1 MRKPVD
7 LKSGILAFSF
17 VLPDMTMVGRSRTI
31 GVRCLVALHLLL
43 CMLGARAEV
52 SWTPP
57 QKQWLASHPE
67 ISVGMVLAPPYV
79 QVDSKGGYQ
88 GLSLD
93 YLNLLQQDLGVTL
106 KPVVVASEEEL
117 ERLGLARKIDMAL
130 GVEQFPVRLRYWLF
144 SESYLKVANKLVMRS
159 GKNRVESPEALSRE
173 VLAVPQNA
181 QVARF
186 LERNYP
192 ELKQVPTANAV
203 VSLQKLA
210 TDEVQVAVLDRAQA
224 LYWLQQPQHATLQ
237 VGGDAGFQSLLRV
250 ASRDDW
256 PELNEILDQA
266 LADLPRDRV
275 MEIEARWIRTDQR
288 EWWEH
293 PFFWGALACL
303 SLAIALLFAVM
314 AMKNRR
320 LSDQTQLQLRQLE
333 SELLARQKLSMALSH
348 TQFSV
353 DHSPIGIL
361 RLHWD
366 GRIQY
371 ANQAICADLGLELPV
386 LMTRRFQE
394 IDPAF
399 TDANAEWLAYWN
411 GLRRQHFRNYE
422 CELRRNDGSLFPVE
436 VHACHQAYEE
446 NEYLVLFMTDI
457 SERNR
462 IRRALEESEAR
473 FRELAN
479 HVPGMVFQL
488 RQPEGAATAE
498 LAYLSE
504 AGAAL
509 CGYPADY
516 IRSNPAHLQSIVHP
530 MEVAAFRESL
540 TVAIA
545 EGTGWNW
552 AGRIVTD
559 RSEVKWVDLK
569 ASLRV
574 EADGTRI
581 WDGMAWDITANK
593 RIEQSLGESRLLLR
607 ELAAHHEAVRERE
620 KASIAREVH
629 DELGQVLTAMKIET
643 SVCEMAL
650 GEGQPALA
658 QRLAG
663 LKKLI
668 DRTLQ
673 ISRNVVTALRPPA
686 LDLGLLPA
694 LEWLTQRLQ
703 ERLELQCVLEIDPDV
718 QDIDEARGVILFRI
732 VQEALTNVARHARA
746 NWVLIRIRHEDSGL
760 SLLVEDNGCGFDTE
774 SISRTFGLVGIRE
787 RVWMLRGT
795 LEIDSAPGAGTR
807 IIVKIP
813 HAGESQ

>member
-1 MRKPVD
+1 MTPRVRHLRTAP
-7 LKSGILAFSF
+7 LFLA
-17 VLPDMTMVGRSRTI
+17 VL
-31 GVRCLVALHLLL
+31 ALL
-43 CMLGARAEV
+43 CALSTKAET

-57 QKQWLASHPE
+57 QKQWLETHPE

-79 QVDSKGGYQ
+79 QGDIQSGVFQ
-88 GLSLD
+88 GFSID
-93 YLNLLQQDLGVTL
+93 YLTLLQQELGITL
-106 KPVVVASEEEL
+106 KPVVVESEEEL
-117 ERLGLARKIDMAL
+117 EQLGITRQIDMAL
-130 GVEQFPVRLRYWLF
+130 GVEQRADRLRYWLF
-144 SESYLKVANKLVMRS
+144 SESYLRVTHKLIPQSNTPRFD
-159 GKNRVESPEALSRE
+159 PLSAFTDQT
-173 VLAVPQNA
+173 LATPLNA
-181 QVARF
+181 QVSRF
-186 LERNYP
+186 IGRNYP
-192 ELKQVPTANAV
+192 EIKLGSFSNSQLA
-203 VSLQKLA
+203 LQKLITGEA
-210 TDEVQVAVLDRAQA
+210 KVAALDRAQA
-224 LYWLQQPQHATLQ
+224 SYWLQQPQFSTLHMQ
-237 VGGDAGFQSLLRV
+237 GDVGFQTLLRL
-250 ASRDDW
+250 ASREDW
-256 PELNEILDQA
+256 PELSEILDHAQA
-266 LADLPRDRV
+266 NLPRDRIAD
-275 MEIEARWIRTDQR
+275 IEARWIRTDQHQ
-288 EWWEH
+288 WWEQS
-293 PFFWGALACL
+293 FFWGAIACI
-303 SLAIALLFAVM
+303 SLVIALLFAVLS
-314 AMKNRR
+314 MKNRR
-320 LSDQTQLQLRQLE
+320 LSEQTQLQLRQLE
-333 SELLARQKLSMALSH
+333 NELLARKKLSLALSH

-353 DHSPIGIL
+353 DNSPIGIL

-371 ANQAICADLGLELPV
+371 ANQTICTDLALDLPN
-386 LMTRRFQE
+386 LMSQRFQE
-394 IDPAF
+394 IDPTF
-399 TDANAEWLAYWN
+399 TDANTDWLAFWN

-422 CELRRNDGSLFPVE
+422 CTLRRSDSTLFPVE
-436 VHACHQAYEE
+436 VHACHQAYED

-462 IRRALEESEAR
+462 IRHALEESEAR

-488 RQPEGAATAE
+488 RQAIGATTAE

-504 AGAAL
+504 ACAAL

-516 IRSNPAHLQSIVHP
+516 IRNNPAQLQSIVHP
-530 MEVAAFRESL
+530 MDGEAFRNSFAA
-540 TVAIA
+540 AIA
-545 EGTGWNW
+545 EGRGWNW
-552 AGRIVTD
+552 SGRIVTD
-559 RSEVKWVDLK
+559 RSEVKWLDLK
-569 ASLRV
+569 ASLRI
-574 EADGTRI
+574 EPNGTRI

-593 RIEQSLGESRLLLR
+593 KIEQSLGESRLLLR

-658 QRLAG
+658 QRLIG

-694 LEWLTQRLQ
+694 LEWLTERMQ
-703 ERLELQCVLEIDPDV
+703 ERMQLQCVLEIDPEL
-718 QDIDEARGVILFRI
+718 QNIDEARGVILFRI
-732 VQEALTNVARHARA
+732 VQEALTNVARHAQA
-746 NWVLIRIRHEDSGL
+746 NWVLIRIQHEAAGL
-760 SLLVEDNGCGFDTE
+760 ALLIEDNGCGFDPE

-813 HAGESQ
+813 PLGESHDSRIDR